1 MPRSRH
7 ALLAA
12 LIAASTAKAAT
23 IPTGDGPPIQLDV
36 TNTADF
42 DYHFYQG
49 NGIIAPQ
56 YRQTPNGP
64 IPNSLWDPTQ
74 NFYFDWLNKLDT
86 RFTYGPWHAELR
98 LDSAVFGNVYPVDTT
113 TSIQQQ
119 QLGLMIKMQNRF
131 INNLVVE
138 KVSVSY
144 ITPQLEITLG
154 DFYINYGRGIIL
166 SLRKVDQLGVDT
178 TLRGVNITGRLGNL
192 SANFAGGITNNINT
206 DQATASVAP
215 DAQDPI
221 LAGRLEYR
229 QPRLFA
235 VSLEASDLNQN
246 YDTLQLQPYP
256 PAAPPSTDPL
266 QCTSANHC
274 RSVQVAP
281 LSLGSVGALD
291 QDVALPLWHQYK
303 NFGGTLEL
311 PQILDHASAYFEYAH
326 QWNQIQH
333 SAITEGNAF
342 YGGINFFAGP
352 VTVQAELKDYG
363 HFEGPVQSSLS
374 STSFPA
380 FYQQTVY
387 TNPPNLE
394 EIWQEEITTNPLTIW
409 GPRLRVD
416 WQVNENL
423 RPYIA
428 GAAFGDNGQGVNI
441 YYGMLG
447 LEANW
452 QQHRSHLN
460 INGGL
465 RYELLNEYAP
475 VQPPS
480 PTNTNVNQGESW
492 AQYDIVQAL
501 TPIYSLE
508 LDGLHRNMNDCY
520 GQNPC
525 HAWTQGYAYLSLKRT
540 SITVS
545 GGIEYYTQDLNLYQP
560 YYFNVSTAWIA
571 SEALLVRA
579 FVGGRE
585 AGLRC
590 INGICRRFPGFNGI
604 NLEIVAHY

>member
-1 MPRSRH
+1 MRARY
-7 ALLAA
+7 AALAA
-12 LIAASTAKAAT
+12 LTIALPAQAIT
-23 IPTGDGPPIQLDV
+23 ISTGDGPPIQLDL

-42 DYHFYQG
+42 DYHFYEG
-49 NGIIAPQ
+49 NGFITPQ
-56 YRQTPNGP
+56 FQAGPHGP
-64 IPNSLWDPTQ
+64 IPNTSWNPTA
-74 NFYFDWLNKLDT
+74 NFYYDWLNKLDT
-86 RFTYGPWHAELR
+86 KLTYGDWHAELR
-98 LDSAVFGNVYPVDTT
+98 LDSAVFWNVFQVD
-113 TSIQQQ
+113 SIASPAQQRNVSY
-119 QLGLMIKMQNRF
+119 LMQNRF
-131 INNLVVE
+131 INNLVLE

-144 ITPQLEITLG
+144 TSTNLEATVG

-178 TLRGVNITGRLGNL
+178 TLRGGNITGRVGNL
-192 SANFAGGITNNINT
+192 TANFAGGITNNINT

-215 DAQDPI
+215 DAEDPI
-221 LAGRLEYR
+221 VAGRLEYR

-235 VSLEASDLNQN
+235 VSLQGTFIGQN
-246 YDTLQLQPYP
+246 YSTLQLQPYGVP
-256 PAAPPSTDPL
+256 DPASLNPL
-266 QCTSANHC
+266 TCNSGNNC
-274 RSVQVAP
+274 RSVQIAP
-281 LSLGSVGALD
+281 LSLGTVGAND
-291 QDVALPLWHQYK
+291 GVNLPLWQQFK
-303 NFGGTLEL
+303 NLGGTLEL
-311 PQILDHASAYFEYAH
+311 PQILQNASAYFEFDH
-326 QWNQIQH
+326 QWNQVQH
-333 SAITEGNAF
+333 ALTIEGNAF
-342 YGGINFFAGP
+342 YGGVNFFAGP

-363 HFEGPVQSSLS
+363 HLEAPIQSSLS
-374 STSFPA
+374 SAAFPA

-394 EIWQEEITTNPLTIW
+394 EIWQEELSANPTITIW
-409 GPRLRVD
+409 GPRVRID

-428 GAAFGDNGQGVNI
+428 GAAFQDNGDGYNI

-465 RYELLNEYAP
+465 RYEFLNEYSP

-492 AQYDIVQAL
+492 VQYDIVQSL
-501 TPIYSLE
+501 SSIYSLE
-508 LDGLHRNMNDCY
+508 LDGLHRNMNDCF
-520 GQNPC
+520 GQTPC
-525 HAWTQGYAYLSLKRT
+525 HVWTQGYAYLSLKRT

-545 GGIEYYTQDLNLYQP
+545 GGVEYYTQFLNLYQP
-560 YYFNVSTAWIA
+560 YYFNASASWIA
-571 SEALLVRA
+571 TNSLLVRA

-590 INGICRRFPGFNGI
+590 INGICRFFPGFNGV